1 MCALVLR
8 CPFHPRKS
16 SSARASLRTHRVV
29 FAAFSDQPSWM
40 AATAAVATIAM
51 TPFVR
56 LWALLDSSVP

>member
-29 FAAFSDQPSWM
+29 FAAFSDQTP
-40 AATAAVATIAM
+40 AAAVATIAM